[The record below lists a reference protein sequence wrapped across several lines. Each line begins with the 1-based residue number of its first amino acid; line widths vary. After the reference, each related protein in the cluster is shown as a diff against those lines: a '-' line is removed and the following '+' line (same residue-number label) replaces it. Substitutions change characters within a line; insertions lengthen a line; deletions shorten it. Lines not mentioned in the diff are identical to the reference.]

1 MCMSTH
7 DERLRILKMIENK
20 QISAEEGSRLL
31 EALEADPLRSRTPI
45 ASRSRSLRVQVT
57 DLATRRQKI
66 SVTIPVSLV
75 GIGLKLGARLFP
87 RTTDSVADDVRR
99 AVETGELGR
108 VFDIQ
113 DLEENERIEIFIEM

>member
-1 MCMSTH
+1 MSNH
-7 DERLRILKMIENK
+7 DERLRILRMIESK

-31 EALEADPLRSRTPI
+31 EALEADPVRARTPS
-45 ASRSRSLRVQVT
+45 AARSRSLRVQVT

-87 RTTDSVADDVRR
+87 RTTNSVADDVRR
-99 AVETGELGR
+99 AVETGDLGR

>member
-1 MCMSTH
+1 MSTH
-7 DERLRILKMIENK
+7 DERLRILKMIESK

-31 EALEADPLRSRTPI
+31 EALEADPLRSRAPT
-45 ASRSRSLRVQVT
+45 AARSRSLRVQVT

-87 RTTDSVADDVRR
+87 RTTDSVADDIRR
-99 AVETGELGR
+99 AIETGDVGR